1 MHEQL
6 HPCNNATER
15 EKERTPGNRQSH
27 QKSRTKSHGDNQLAQ
42 EPAIKFTHPNPTA
55 SQISQSPTFR
65 ASQFP
70 PPPKKKKN
78 GDLFLRRKKNGD
90 ILGRREMESA
100 FGVYTEEGRGA
111 DGDGEA
117 LAEREEAQQQQVHG
131 VLLPVL
137 EHRPQHCANP
147 KTPIRYHHGRKKER
161 SRNQAREGRRR
172 RRRPQRPMKGQ
183 RRMAR

>member
-70 PPPKKKKN
+70 PPPKKKTETFFF
-78 GDLFLRRKKNGD
+78 GERKMETFWGGEKWRAHLACIPRKVEEQTAMVRLSQSVKRPSSSRFTGCFSLYLSIGHSTAQTPKPQSD
-90 ILGRREMESA
+90 TTMEERKRDRGTKQGKGGGGGGGRRD
-100 FGVYTEEGRGA
+100 R
-111 DGDGEA
+111 
-117 LAEREEAQQQQVHG
+117 
-131 VLLPVL
+131 
-137 EHRPQHCANP
+137 
-147 KTPIRYHHGRKKER
+147 
-161 SRNQAREGRRR
+161 
-172 RRRPQRPMKGQ
+172 
-183 RRMAR
+183 